1 MKKGTLLGVLSLL
14 LLSMPSIWAQS
25 PAAQVSGQIRD
36 ASGAVIPGVVLEA
49 HSEENSRVSSV
60 LTDREGRY
68 EFLRLV
74 PGNYKIFASYRGFQS
89 IEDKKLSLSAGQAV
103 SLDLIL
109 EVQEAE
115 QSITVIGEAAPLDLS
130 SPHLSTIVNE
140 VSFSSLP
147 INGRS
152 IDSPAYS

>member
-1 MKKGTLLGVLSLL
+1 MKKVTFLGVLSLL
-14 LLSMPSIWAQS
+14 LLSIPSIWAQS

-49 HSEENSRVSSV
+49 HSEESSRVSSV

-89 IEDKKLSLSAGQAV
+89 IEDKKLPLSAGQAV

-109 EVQEAE
+109 EVQEA
-115 QSITVIGEAAPLDLS
+115 
-130 SPHLSTIVNE
+130 
-140 VSFSSLP
+140 
-147 INGRS
+147 
-152 IDSPAYS
+152 